1 MGAKDLLVTC
11 LPIALHPFMDCSDS
25 PAALGT
31 VPRRAAWL
39 SLTMKGIKNKRLS
52 TSFIT
57 ENSKGPQAGHL
68 A

>member
-1 MGAKDLLVTC
+1 MGARDLLVTC
-11 LPIALHPFMDCSDS
+11 LHIALHPFTDCAIS
-25 PAALGT
+25 PAPLGT
-31 VPRRAAWL
+31 LPRRAAWL
-39 SLTMKGIKNKRLS
+39 SLTMKGIKNKQLS